1 MATRF
6 TTVLQVRVNTTQS
19 TYCNLQ
25 ALTVISP
32 QPISS
37 SAIEVQYLGKGCAT
51 GLRLIAVWIPYL
63 HQPQQALAPIKDF
76 RSMILVLPLP
86 QRMSFSTQMSF
97 STPTLL
103 YTTNT
108 TRALRQ
114 VRLVLLILK
123 GLSTPA
129 RVAIIL
135 AFDINTLVLNAQ
147 ISHKALCWK
156 MLSALQFSRYAEPSG
171 ARMAT
176 PTLALSLIPLY
187 S

>member
-6 TTVLQVRVNTTQS
+6 TAVLQVRVNTTQS

-25 ALTVISP
+25 ALTAISP

-37 SAIEVQYLGKGCAT
+37 SAIEVQYMGKGCAA

-76 RSMILVLPLP
+76 RPMILVLPLP
-86 QRMSFSTQMSF
+86 QHMSFPTQMSF
-97 STPTLL
+97 STPALL
-103 YTTNT
+103 YT

-114 VRLVLLILK
+114 VRLVLLQIKLR

-129 RVAIIL
+129 RVAIIPPL
-135 AFDINTLVLNAQ
+135 DINTLNAQ
-147 ISHKALCWK
+147 ISHRSCAGRC
-156 MLSALQFSRYAEPSG
+156 
-171 ARMAT
+171 
-176 PTLALSLIPLY
+176 
-187 S
+187 